1 MICIA
6 VVSAVAAF
14 LVMPLL
20 SFYWKVHDA
29 AVGLLATCSKIVS
42 LVIISIAWNGWVLF
56 LGSCAGFLSAF
67 SSIVIR
73 SMLSKC
79 VSKAELGKIFSL
91 LASLE
96 AAVPLF
102 ASPLFTFVYTQTLD
116 SWTGCV
122 FIVQAGIFLLAE
134 VGFLYVYFVLKRAG
148 GDFSILVEEEGDD
161 SDSVTNILR
170 EENTEHLESE
180 SESVAVVRPEPFCD
194 DI

>member
-1 MICIA
+1 M
-6 VVSAVAAF
+6 SAVAAF

-102 ASPLFTFVYTQTLD
+102 ASPLFTFVYTQTLQ
-116 SWTGCV
+116 SWTGAV

-134 VGFLYVYFVLKRAG
+134 IGFLYVYFVLKRAG

-170 EENTEHLESE
+170 EENTEHLDDESG
-180 SESVAVVRPEPFCD
+180 SVAVVT
-194 DI
+194 

>member
-1 MICIA
+1 MLVSQLYNHLHCIS
-6 VVSAVAAF
+6 VVSAVAA
-14 LVMPLL
+14 LIVMPLL

-56 LGSCAGFLSAF
+56 VGSCAGFLSAF
-67 SSIVIR
+67 AAIVIR

-102 ASPLFTFVYTQTLD
+102 ASPLFTFVYTQTLQ
-116 SWTGCV
+116 SWAGSV
-122 FIVQAGIFLLAE
+122 FMVQ
-134 VGFLYVYFVLKRAG
+134 
-148 GDFSILVEEEGDD
+148 
-161 SDSVTNILR
+161 
-170 EENTEHLESE
+170 
-180 SESVAVVRPEPFCD
+180 VR
-194 DI
+194 IQ

>member
-1 MICIA
+1 M
-6 VVSAVAAF
+6 SAVAAF

-56 LGSCAGFLSAF
+56 VGSCAGFLSGF
-67 SSIVIR
+67 SAIVIR

-96 AAVPLF
+96 GAVPLF
-102 ASPLFTFVYTQTLD
+102 ASPLFTFVYTQTIE
-116 SWTGCV
+116 SWTGAV

-134 VGFLYVYFVLKRAG
+134 LGFLYVYLVLIRAG
-148 GDFSILVEEEGDD
+148 GDFTTLLEEEADD

-170 EENTEHLESE
+170 EENIEHLESE
-180 SESVAVVRPEPFCD
+180 SESVAVVTRGAFCD